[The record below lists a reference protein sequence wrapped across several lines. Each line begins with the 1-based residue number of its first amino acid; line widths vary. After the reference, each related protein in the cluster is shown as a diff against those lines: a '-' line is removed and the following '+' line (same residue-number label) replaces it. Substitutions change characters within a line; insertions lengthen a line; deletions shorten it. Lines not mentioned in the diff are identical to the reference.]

1 MLAANQAN
9 ALKVKRVDEVTV
21 QRPGE
26 LMSLRGMLD
35 ANAPIYATD
44 VLIATDGED
53 YQVAELAVVAN
64 MMGIDNIADIHD
76 LTDFDVIIDKTENLP
91 GNYKIVTTTVAASMQ
106 MDIA

>member
-1 MLAANQAN
+1 MI
-9 ALKVKRVDEVTV
+9 K
-21 QRPGE
+21 
-26 LMSLRGMLD
+26 
-35 ANAPIYATD
+35 
-44 VLIATDGED
+44 
-53 YQVAELAVVAN
+53 VVAN